1 MSKVISQIWNYIS
14 FLEKGRID
22 GSRVAVCSHG
32 CFIAAAF
39 FFFTHIFQATQ
50 EELDRIWETELLV
63 KSLTCLLHLFLCCS
77 GFCTEV
83 HQA

>member
-1 MSKVISQIWNYIS
+1 MDPE
-14 FLEKGRID
+14 LLCAAM
-22 GSRVAVCSHG
+22 AVLLLLL
-32 CFIAAAF
+32 F
-39 FFFTHIFQATQ
+39 FYFTHIFQATQ

-63 KSLTCLLHLFLCCS
+63 ESLTCLLHLFLCCS